1 MILIINNKSRFI
13 RQLCS
18 FIKKS
23 GSAYKVISF
32 GKIRPDYAKN
42 FDAVILSGGV
52 GSPAD
57 ANSPDFSK
65 EIKLIKKLDKP
76 VFGICLGFEVICHA
90 YGTRV
95 LRMGYLEK
103 GIVKTRIKKKGDVFK
118 GCRREIKV
126 FEDHQWDVKSV
137 SRSMEILATSKD
149 GIEAVRHK
157 TKPIYG
163 VQFHPEIRKNNQGHK
178 ALENFLN
185 LI

>member
-18 FIKKS
+18 FIKQR
-23 GSAYKVISF
+23 GFAYKVISF
-32 GKIRPDYAKN
+32 GKVMSENAKK

-65 EIKLIKKLDKP
+65 EIKLIKKLGKP
-76 VFGICLGFEVICHA
+76 IFGICLGFEVICHA

-103 GIVKTRIKKKGDVFK
+103 GIIKIRIKKKGDVFK
-118 GCRREIKV
+118 GCSREIKV

-137 SRSMEILATSKD
+137 SRYMKILASSKD

-163 VQFHPEIRKNNQGHK
+163 VQFHPEIRKNNEGHK
-178 ALENFLN
+178 VLENFLN